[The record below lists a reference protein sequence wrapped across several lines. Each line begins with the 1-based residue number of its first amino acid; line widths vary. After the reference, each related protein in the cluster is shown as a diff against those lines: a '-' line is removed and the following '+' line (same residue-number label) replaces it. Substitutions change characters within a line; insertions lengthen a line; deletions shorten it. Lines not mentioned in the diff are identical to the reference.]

1 MPAPSP
7 VFSSQPHAPRWVM
20 RTSISSACVTFWRD
34 GVLESSPTKPT
45 PHASR
50 SFPGSKR
57 PCVCH
62 AGGGGAGGG
71 GGVSGRVR
79 GTARSLA
86 CAMTAGTA

>member
-7 VFSSQPHAPRWVM
+7 VFSSQPHAAVGHADEHFERL
-20 RTSISSACVTFWRD
+20 RD
-34 GVLESSPTKPT
+34 VPAGRRSGEFPTKPT

-62 AGGGGAGGG
+62 AGVGGTGAAAGSA
-71 GGVSGRVR
+71 VAFWARRGR
-79 GTARSLA
+79 ARA
-86 CAMTAGTA
+86 R